1 MDDNFTAIL
10 ETHYPGEVARHFL
23 PMFVGT
29 SPADADEGAAAIL
42 NGTKTL
48 TSSPLWEFADG
59 RIPFV
64 GALSVLLNGSRKPVA
79 IVETMRI
86 EIMPFNAISDELA
99 LAYGEGERSAV
110 WWRKAMG
117 DWYRHS
123 ASRHGTEF
131 KEEAPIIWEW
141 IKVAQRLRTLT

>member
-10 ETHYPGEVARHFL
+10 KVQYPGEAARHFL
-23 PMFVGT
+23 PMFIGT
-29 SPADADEGAAAIL
+29 TPDTADEGAAAIL

-48 TSSPLWEFADG
+48 TSSPFWEFADG

-64 GALSVLLNGSRKPVA
+64 GTLSMLLNGSRQPVA
-79 IVETMRI
+79 IVETTRI

-99 LAYGEGERSAV
+99 FAYGEGERTAV

-117 DWYRHS
+117 DWYRGS
-123 ASRHGTEF
+123 ASRYGVEF
-131 KEEAPIIWEW
+131 REEAPIIWEW
-141 IKVAQRLRTLT
+141 IKVARLL